1 MSIRYKLLIL
11 TSLMFFSLAT
21 ITGLSLWNWSR
32 LQRLNETILQGQQL
46 QTYSRN
52 VMGLMKDMIFDLFSP
67 HMYSQIRS
75 LTYSPR
81 SVAAYREWLAAVTV
95 YQDTFLEFI
104 DDRELKIMQDD
115 ELQDIYET
123 ALTLNQK
130 ALDKLYT
137 MSEILVRLQTMNSQE
152 GDLYNLM
159 QQDETLTPF
168 FEEFRDTSFYF
179 TNTFESFMNHFFTSF
194 RKQSEKLERELYLL
208 FILISLFSSITA
220 ISYAMIISREILKK
234 INLASSAFRNIAMG
248 DFSTVYPVR
257 DDDELSTLLG
267 SINSLSSDL
276 KENINSILNLTGDI
290 GRSIEERSSLS
301 EIMDMIT
308 ETIINDTHSEKAAI
322 YLFDPAENIFRLESS
337 RGNTSALIR
346 EFNAAE
352 ELGRLMKTGTP
363 FKGGQENC
371 PPPSLSPDNPYHDML
386 ALPLKIRGECRGF
399 LVSLLFSD
407 GNTFSDLGI
416 TRMINFSEFV
426 SLTLDNHI
434 KYREVLEKR
443 EAQYWALQS
452 QVQPHFIYNVL
463 NGFIGLNR
471 MGDKERLEKAILS
484 LREMLRYVTDQKH
497 WTTLADEVNF
507 LENYCK
513 LQKIRFS
520 ERLRY
525 SFKIEDGLE
534 GITIPRL
541 LLQPLVENSIIHGL
555 EPLEEGGELTLHA
568 RRLNRSES
576 GTAVITISDTGIG
589 FNSNETSGSKSIG
602 MKNVSERLMMTHPGS
617 EIQIN
622 SAPGRGT
629 DIQVTIVGIE
639 EEAPEDSY
647 CR

>member
-1 MSIRYKLLIL
+1 M
-11 TSLMFFSLAT
+11 
-21 ITGLSLWNWSR
+21 TG
-32 LQRLNETILQGQQL
+32 
-46 QTYSRN
+46 
-52 VMGLMKDMIFDLFSP
+52 K
-67 HMYSQIRS
+67 
-75 LTYSPR
+75 
-81 SVAAYREWLAAVTV
+81 
-95 YQDTFLEFI
+95 
-104 DDRELKIMQDD
+104 LKIMQDD

-371 PPPSLSPDNPYHDML
+371 PPTVPLS
-386 ALPLKIRGECRGF
+386 R
-399 LVSLLFSD
+399 
-407 GNTFSDLGI
+407 
-416 TRMINFSEFV
+416 
-426 SLTLDNHI
+426 
-434 KYREVLEKR
+434 
-443 EAQYWALQS
+443 
-452 QVQPHFIYNVL
+452 
-463 NGFIGLNR
+463 
-471 MGDKERLEKAILS
+471 
-484 LREMLRYVTDQKH
+484 
-497 WTTLADEVNF
+497 
-507 LENYCK
+507 
-513 LQKIRFS
+513 
-520 ERLRY
+520 
-525 SFKIEDGLE
+525 
-534 GITIPRL
+534 
-541 LLQPLVENSIIHGL
+541 QPL
-555 EPLEEGGELTLHA
+555 P
-568 RRLNRSES
+568 
-576 GTAVITISDTGIG
+576 
-589 FNSNETSGSKSIG
+589 
-602 MKNVSERLMMTHPGS
+602 
-617 EIQIN
+617 
-622 SAPGRGT
+622 
-629 DIQVTIVGIE
+629 
-639 EEAPEDSY
+639 
-647 CR
+647 